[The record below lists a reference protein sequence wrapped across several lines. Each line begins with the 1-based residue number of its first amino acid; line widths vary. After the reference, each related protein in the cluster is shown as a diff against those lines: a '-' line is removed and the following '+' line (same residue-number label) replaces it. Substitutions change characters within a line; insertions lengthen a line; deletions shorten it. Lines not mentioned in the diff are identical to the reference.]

1 MAYLK
6 EKYFTPTTFF
16 ISLIFISLLHNAF
29 YIKYIYYYIPLK
41 KDHLKLNDCIYI

>member
-6 EKYFTPTTFF
+6 EKYFTPTTF
-16 ISLIFISLLHNAF
+16 FISLLHNAF